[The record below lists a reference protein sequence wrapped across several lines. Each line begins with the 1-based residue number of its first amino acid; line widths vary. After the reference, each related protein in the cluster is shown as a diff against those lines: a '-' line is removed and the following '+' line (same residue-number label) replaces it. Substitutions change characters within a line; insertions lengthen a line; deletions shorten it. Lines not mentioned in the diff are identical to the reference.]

1 MIELIWRR
9 QPNETGLRFVCQ
21 SERGFELRFDGKIL
35 GRVSRIKWNG
45 KFYFYGCGLNSLSGN
60 KTYKTAGEAKMAC
73 KDHILS
79 SDEYKELHKIKQ
91 EQQK

>member
-1 MIELIWRR
+1 MSKLIWRR
-9 QPNETGLRFVCQ
+9 QPNETGLRRVCQ
-21 SERGFELRFDGKIL
+21 SERGFELRFDSEIL
-35 GRVSRIKWNG
+35 GHVSKIEWTG
-45 KFYFYGCGLNSLSGN
+45 EFYFYGCGLNSLSGN

-73 KDHILS
+73 KEYILS